1 MRQSQRS
8 VLGSVRWIAEG
19 GSARPEVRSW
29 PRHCLSRLWTLAVRD
44 VFVIKARVMGWSCS
58 RCHSSGWGCRR
69 SRRGCCARISRV
81 HSPPEPL
88 LRRSAVAL
96 CVVLG
101 IVLVIVCGFAAIVDR
116 DSAGYVGA
124 VLSAVLSFGLAAYMW
139 KVRVIITTDVERVSI
154 TLSPGAASGIS
165 VGRSCVCHCSTYRD
179 GLRNRL
185 SNDRPGMRVILA
197 SPGDGVRFRLHDGRE
212 ISVATPRRD
221 ELIELARRRAPD
233 LQ

>member
-1 MRQSQRS
+1 MVVFPVPFHGVGVVGDR
-8 VLGSVRWIAEG
+8 G
-19 GSARPEVRSW
+19 GGAVHEVHESIS
-29 PRHCLSRLWTLAVRD
+29 LS
-44 VFVIKARVMGWSCS
+44 
-58 RCHSSGWGCRR
+58 
-69 SRRGCCARISRV
+69 
-81 HSPPEPL
+81 PL
-88 LRRSAVAL
+88 LRRSTVAF

-101 IVLVIVCGFAAIVDR
+101 IVLVIVCGFAAIVQR
-116 DSAGYVGA
+116 DPAGYIGA

-154 TLSPGAASGIS
+154 ALSPGLRQVFRWDEVASATPVHIGMGSGI
-165 VGRSCVCHCSTYRD
+165 GYRMT
-179 GLRNRL
+179 G
-185 SNDRPGMRVILA
+185 PGMRVILA